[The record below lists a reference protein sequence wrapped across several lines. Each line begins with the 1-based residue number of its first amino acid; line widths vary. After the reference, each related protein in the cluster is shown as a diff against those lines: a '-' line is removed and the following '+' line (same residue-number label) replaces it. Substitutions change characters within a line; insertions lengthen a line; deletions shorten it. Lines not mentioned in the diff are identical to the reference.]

1 MEQEQGQ
8 TTHLN
13 DARWFDY
20 SVVQGGPNAFYQRM
34 TNPYTFI
41 DTILYYLLYDPSAT
55 PASATDPRPGFPT
68 MFVDPG
74 AGRIVAHS
82 DWSAGGNMFDYR
94 ASWLSINHQD
104 GNSGQFEL
112 FRKGEWLTKEL
123 SNYDNNGL
131 GMTTYYHNTL
141 GCRTPAP
148 IAPTRPRW

>member
-68 MFVDPG
+68 MFVARPPG
-74 AGRIVAHS
+74 PHARRLPLPRYLQTQPPHHRRSPLPPHDRQVPRRLAQPPHHGRGASHRHPGI
-82 DWSAGGNMFDYR
+82 AGG
-94 ASWLSINHQD
+94 
-104 GNSGQFEL
+104 
-112 FRKGEWLTKEL
+112 KGGET
-123 SNYDNNGL
+123 G
-131 GMTTYYHNTL
+131 
-141 GCRTPAP
+141 R
-148 IAPTRPRW
+148 